1 MSKEKLITDELIDE
15 RLKLKGWNEDRQ
27 DDEDYIYDFV
37 LKYYVVDLTETW
49 ADHCQYYIYEES
61 TNDGYSVWI
70 ATEDPNRISINE
82 DVHYYD
88 SELSNC
94 LKEAIQY
101 NEETLIYVED
111 LNGDYVRDAIEE
123 LCDVIVDEL
132 ITEITNELINEGYVE
147 N

>member
-1 MSKEKLITDELIDE
+1 MSKKLITDELIDE
-15 RLKLKGWNEDRQ
+15 RLKLKGWDEDRQ
-27 DDEDYIYDFV
+27 NDEEYTYDFV
-37 LKYYVVDLTETW
+37 LKHYVVDLTDTW
-49 ADHCQYYIYEES
+49 EDHCQYYIYEES
-61 TNDGYSVWI
+61 TTDGYSVWI